1 MLSVTNHR
9 ILFSHC
15 KSFWLVSVISLLV
28 RLSIQ
33 GVLADVKKLSP
44 YPGII
49 ADHGHKVK
57 GKFAKS
63 APRRETWGYMQTPK
77 RQALEGEPAQ

>member
-1 MLSVTNHR
+1 M
-9 ILFSHC
+9 
-15 KSFWLVSVISLLV
+15 
-28 RLSIQ
+28 
-33 GVLADVKKLSP
+33 KKLSP

-63 APRRETWGYMQTPK
+63 APRRETAG
-77 RQALEGEPAQ
+77 